1 MKPETAFRL
10 LIFAICML
18 VGFIVSYTAAYF
30 S

>member
-1 MKPETAFRL
+1 MKPETALRL

-18 VGFIVSYTAAYF
+18 VGFVISYSVAYF